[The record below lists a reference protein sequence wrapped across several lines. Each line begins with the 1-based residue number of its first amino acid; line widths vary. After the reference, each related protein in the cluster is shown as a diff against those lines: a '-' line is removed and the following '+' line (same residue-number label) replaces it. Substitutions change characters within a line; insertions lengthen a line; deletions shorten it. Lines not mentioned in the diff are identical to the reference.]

1 MWLQLARN
9 IKREITK
16 MTSLHYA
23 PRRDDTGSAFLAV
36 LFFVMLIGLVAGTVG
51 MMLGGDLHQS
61 HRIITRAKARH
72 IADGAAYQALGFVAD
87 DPDTLANPPTAMI
100 TGSMGE
106 GTYSVSIQPIS
117 GGVAAEAT
125 GTVDNVTETVRVYL
139 RAPNYGAALAVGIF
153 ANGDIIGHG
162 NGYVENGTHSN
173 QNTEL
178 WGSIEVRGDADSVG
192 TTTLKGAAS
201 VTGTPRSGVARVAFP
216 PLDFAHYYQI
226 ADANNQVYDGDMELK
241 GTYNPPGGV
250 MWING
255 NVDTKG
261 TTTINGAV
269 FATGNI
275 EDHGKTTLNQYN
287 GFPALASENGYISFH
302 GKSTFEG
309 LIYTKTG
316 NVYLHGSTAITGAVI
331 AWGDVD
337 SHGNWGQLDYQLQ
350 QPKLE
355 DDNTVEFVAW
365 EY

>member
-1 MWLQLARN
+1 MLVCNYRSQPDAR
-9 IKREITK
+9 
-16 MTSLHYA
+16 
-23 PRRDDTGSAFLAV
+23 GSAFIAV

-61 HRIITRAKARH
+61 HRVITRAKARH

-87 DPDTLANPPTAMI
+87 DPDTLNNPPTAMI

-117 GGVAAEAT
+117 GGVSAEAI
-125 GTVDNVTETVRVYL
+125 GTVDDITETVRVYL

-162 NGYVENGTHSN
+162 NGYVESGTHSN
-173 QNTEL
+173 QSTEF

-192 TTTLKGAAS
+192 TTTLKGAAN
-201 VTGTPRSGVARVAFP
+201 VTGTARSGVRRVAFP
-216 PLDFAHYYQI
+216 PLDFDYYYEI
-226 ADANNQVYDGDMELK
+226 AKANNQVYTGDMVLK

-250 MWING
+250 MWVDG
-255 NVDTKG
+255 NVDTQG
-261 TTTINGAV
+261 TTTINGAI

-275 EDHGKTTLNQYN
+275 EDHGKTTLIKHSD
-287 GFPALASENGYISFH
+287 FPALASENGFISFH

-316 NVYLHGSTAITGAVI
+316 NVYLHGNTGITGAII

-337 SHGNWGQLDYQLQ
+337 SQGNWGQLDYQLQ
-350 QPKLE
+350 NPKLE